1 VRGGAAGRHPADSQA
16 QRSAPSKP
24 GKPTLTEIMSNL
36 LFGPV
41 RKPSDNTMEAPGRKG
56 GTKPAGKTGPGK
68 QSYWWGIKDNGE
80 GQGK

>member
-1 VRGGAAGRHPADSQA
+1 
-16 QRSAPSKP
+16 
-24 GKPTLTEIMSNL
+24 MSNL